1 MTTKKVQLNNDLEV
15 AHPCSGS
22 LFTIPWS
29 NWNLEL
35 GNVDFWGE
43 GETGVPREKPL
54 GAKEKLNPQM
64 ALTLGF
70 EPGPQWWE
78 ASALTNAPPLL
89 FEH

>member
-35 GNVDFWGE
+35 GKLMLIFEERGKPE
-43 GETGVPREKPL
+43 YPEKNL
-54 GAKEKLNPQM
+54 
-64 ALTLGF
+64 
-70 EPGPQWWE
+70 
-78 ASALTNAPPLL
+78 
-89 FEH
+89 